1 MFKCV
6 DFNTKKNIDLGCFFV
21 ASRCL
26 SRFGRVPHVFEFRDF
41 YKNKFE
47 FRLFLWPRGASA
59 GMDGFLKCS
68 NALLF
73 IRFGGG
79 DVNMKMH

>member
-1 MFKCV
+1 M
-6 DFNTKKNIDLGCFFV
+6 
-21 ASRCL
+21 
-26 SRFGRVPHVFEFRDF
+26 FEFRDF

-47 FRLFLWPRGASA
+47 FRLFLWPRGAST

-68 NALLF
+68 NALFF

-79 DVNMKMH
+79 DLNKKMH

>member
-1 MFKCV
+1 MLKCV
-6 DFNTKKNIDLGCFFV
+6 HIIRNIDLDLFCN
-21 ASRCL
+21 SRHF
-26 SRFGRVPHVFEFRDF
+26 SRFGRVPYVFEFRDF

-68 NALLF
+68 NALFF
-73 IRFGGG
+73 IRFGG
-79 DVNMKMH
+79 VI

>member
-1 MFKCV
+1 M
-6 DFNTKKNIDLGCFFV
+6 
-21 ASRCL
+21 
-26 SRFGRVPHVFEFRDF
+26 FEFRDF

-68 NALLF
+68 NALFF
-73 IRFGGG
+73 IRFWGGCG
-79 DVNMKMH
+79 LEASQPVWEGSLSAQMHLF